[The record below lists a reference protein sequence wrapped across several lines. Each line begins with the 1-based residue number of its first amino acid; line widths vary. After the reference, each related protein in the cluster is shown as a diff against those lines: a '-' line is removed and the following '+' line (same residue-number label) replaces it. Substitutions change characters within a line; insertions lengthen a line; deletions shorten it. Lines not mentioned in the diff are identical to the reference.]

1 MNTTVRVKG
10 ANWPKTSARGFLLGP
25 VNNLGRF
32 RWYYNFWPCL
42 DQGFGLT
49 CSKVDSSLRL
59 VAVGRICLSEGSAEG
74 FESQESRLIDKCI
87 SRLIAKCIR
96 EARPLCW
103 P

>member
-1 MNTTVRVKG
+1 MNTVVRVKG
-10 ANWPKTSARGFLLGP
+10 ANWPKTSAHGFLLGP

-49 CSKVDSSLRL
+49 CSKVNSFLGV
-59 VAVGRICLSEGSAEG
+59 VAVGRIRLSEGSAEG
-74 FESQESRLIDKCI
+74 FESQESRLIDKCT

-96 EARPLCW
+96 KARPACW